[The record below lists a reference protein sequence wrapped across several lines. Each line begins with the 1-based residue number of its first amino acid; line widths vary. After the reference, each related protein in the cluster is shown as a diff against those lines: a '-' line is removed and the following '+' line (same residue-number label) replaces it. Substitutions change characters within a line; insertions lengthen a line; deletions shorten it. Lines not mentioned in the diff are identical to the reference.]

1 MDAQARQGG
10 RMIALTRMHR
20 FALGLALAQGLA
32 ACAHGGGHTHAQ
44 PARGTISVTGSGEA
58 RGTPDVVRT
67 SIGVEARAAHAQEA
81 LTAANAQ
88 IAQVIKALKELGV
101 ADSDLRTHG
110 FSISYDR
117 EYMAPAP
124 AALSSVEPSVPTAAR
139 GKRQAGAEIASAPV
153 EPQPTAPQPTRGSYV
168 VNNQLEVTL
177 RDVSKLGVLL
187 STATAAGANNI
198 WGINF
203 DLADKRP
210 LIEKARAQAIENALA
225 DATRVAALAGVKLG
239 KIVSVSDGVL
249 GGPVPMGAM
258 REKSVAS
265 NAVPVQEGEL
275 TVSHQVSVEVAIAE

>member
-1 MDAQARQGG
+1 
-10 RMIALTRMHR
+10 
-20 FALGLALAQGLA
+20 
-32 ACAHGGGHTHAQ
+32 
-44 PARGTISVTGSGEA
+44 
-58 RGTPDVVRT
+58 
-67 SIGVEARAAHAQEA
+67 
-81 LTAANAQ
+81 
-88 IAQVIKALKELGV
+88 
-101 ADSDLRTHG
+101 
-110 FSISYDR
+110 
-117 EYMAPAP
+117 MAPAP
-124 AALSSVEPSVPTAAR
+124 AALPSVEPSAPSTAR

-153 EPQPTAPQPTRGSYV
+153 EPQPTAQPTRGSYV

-177 RDVSKLGVLL
+177 RDVSKLGALL

-239 KIVSVSDGVL
+239 KIVSVSDGVQ

-275 TVSHQVSVEVAIAE
+275 TVSHQVNVELAIAE

>member
-1 MDAQARQGG
+1 MVVLG
-10 RMIALTRMHR
+10 RTHCFVL
-20 FALGLALAQGLA
+20 ALGLVG
-32 ACAHGGGHTHAQ
+32 CAHGGGGQVHA
-44 PARGTISVTGSGEA
+44 PPVERTIAVTGSGEA
-58 RGTPDVVRT
+58 HGAPDVVRT

-81 LTAANAQ
+81 LTAANAH

-117 EYMAPAP
+117 EYVAPVPVP
-124 AALSSVEPSVPTAAR
+124 AASAEIAAPPATR

-153 EPQPTAPQPTRGSYV
+153 EPPPPQPTRGSYV

-177 RDVSKLGVLL
+177 RDVSKLGALL

-210 LIEKARAQAIENALA
+210 LIEQARKQAIENALA
-225 DATRVAALAGVKLG
+225 DAARVAALAGVKLG
-239 KIVSVSDGVL
+239 KIVSVSDGVQ
-249 GGPVPMGAM
+249 GGPVPLGRMSEKAM
-258 REKSVAS
+258 SS
-265 NAVPVQEGEL
+265 NSVPVQEGEL
-275 TVSHQVSVEVAIAE
+275 TVGHQVSLEIAIAE